1 MLVLVVGI
9 CQKTSAQ
16 GWAFVICRSW
26 WWGGDLSENLCP
38 GVGHLSENLCPGVG
52 HLSILLEA
60 VNAIPFSIL
69 NSLKN
74 RPNFIPCGDLALPDF
89 RELIKFWIQNDFQNN
104 YKVKQ
109 RSLHAVETIL
119 KARLLQ
125 ELTILQQ
132 SMISLLL

>member
-1 MLVLVVGI
+1 MAQPMPSGSFPPIPPRGGGIVILSVLVVGI

-16 GWAFVICRSW
+16 GWGICKKTSAR
-26 WWGGDLSENLCP
+26 G
-38 GVGHLSENLCPGVG
+38 G

-119 KARLLQ
+119 KAMADYSRNLLFY
-125 ELTILQQ
+125 
-132 SMISLLL
+132 SKV